1 MEYRQLGS
9 AGVRVSAIGLGTNTF
24 GTERVTQHVVDSIVN
39 LAEDLGI
46 NLIDTADQYSDGQ
59 SEAMLGQA
67 LKGRW
72 ERFVVASKF
81 YFPMG
86 QGPNDRGTSRFHMLN
101 SLDATLRRLQTD
113 HVDLYYIHRWDLS
126 TPIEETMRALDDVV
140 RMGKVRYLGAS
151 VFAAWQLCKANLLAQ
166 FRGWSPL
173 VVLQSRYNMLDR
185 DVEREVLPYCVAEK
199 AGFIPYFPL
208 AGGFLTGKYRRN
220 QTVPEESRG
229 TWHPY
234 VKDLMTPKNFDKLER
249 LESWCGDHGRG
260 LNDLA
265 QAWLL
270 AQPQVCS
277 IIAGATRPEHLR
289 SNAAAVDWQLSTPEL
304 VEVKAIL
311 DQ

>member
-24 GTERVTQHVVDSIVN
+24 GSEGVPQDVVDSIVN

-46 NLIDTADQYSDGQ
+46 NLIDTADQYSNGQ
-59 SEAMLGQA
+59 SEALLGKA

-86 QGPNDRGTSRFHMLN
+86 RGPNDQGTSRYHMLN
-101 SLDATLRRLQTD
+101 SLDGSLRRLQTD
-113 HVDLYYIHRWDLS
+113 HLDLYYIHRWDPA

-185 DVEREVLPYCVAEK
+185 EVEREVLPYCVAEK
-199 AGFIPYFPL
+199 TGFIPYFPL

-220 QTVPEESRG
+220 QAAPEGSRG

-234 VKDLMTPKNFDKLER
+234 VKNLMTPANFDALEKLEA
-249 LESWCGDHGRG
+249 WCGDRGRG

-277 IIAGATRPEHLR
+277 IISGATRPEHVR
-289 SNAAAVDWQLSTPEL
+289 SNAAAVDWRLSPQEL
-304 VEVKAIL
+304 AEVKAIL